1 MNDKIEFVKLLTEV
15 TKLQLMYFEAD
26 SADKLYKSQ
35 KDFIKKNLNFI
46 GDKMQELEKE
56 LGL

>member
-1 MNDKIEFVKLLTEV
+1 MNNKMEYVKMLIEL

-35 KDFIKKNLNFI
+35 KDFIKENLQCI

-56 LGL
+56 LEL